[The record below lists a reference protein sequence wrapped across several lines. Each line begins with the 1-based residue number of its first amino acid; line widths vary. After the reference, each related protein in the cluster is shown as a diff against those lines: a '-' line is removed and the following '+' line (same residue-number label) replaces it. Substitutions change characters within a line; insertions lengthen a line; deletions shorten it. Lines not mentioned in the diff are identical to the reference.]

1 MKKIIPVVKGKTY
14 EIEIHGFGS
23 SGEGVGKFEGFTV
36 FVPYALPGE
45 LVEAQIEEVK
55 KTYARGRLLK
65 ILRKSADRVEPKCKV
80 YHACGGCQ
88 LQHLSY
94 EAQLKAKR
102 QQVIDAVSRIGKRP
116 DLFVG
121 ETLPAEH
128 PWNYRNKMQFP
139 IGRRKDRTVI
149 GCFAHGSHDIIDTH
163 ECHIQKQGNDAIVN
177 AVREIVDQLHISVY
191 DEDRHTGVLRHVMG
205 RVGKNGELMAVLV
218 TATKELPKA
227 REFVRLLREKV
238 PKLTSIQQNIQTY
251 HNNVILGRE
260 TKLLWGKP
268 TILDSLGRL
277 DFHISARSFFQ
288 VNSEQAE
295 VLYNKALEFAGLS
308 GQEIVIDAYCG
319 TGTIT
324 LFLARKARRV
334 YGIEIV
340 KPAILDAR
348 QNARDNHI
356 KNAEFIVGDAT
367 VVMPKLYK
375 QGIRPDVVVVDPP
388 RAGCT
393 PVVLE
398 TFAQMEPKRI
408 VYVSCN
414 PASLAR
420 DIAILDGVGY
430 RAEKVQPVD
439 MFPFSSHVE
448 TVCLLGRRKSDD
460 TIKVSVNM
468 DDYYQIRDAEEAE
481 KKPS

>member
-1 MKKIIPVVKGKTY
+1 MGNFLVAKGHSYT
-14 EIEIHGFGS
+14 IEVHGLGS

-65 ILRKSADRVEPKCKV
+65 ILRKSADRVEPRCKV

-139 IGRRKDRTVI
+139 IGRSKGRTVI
-149 GCFAHGSHDIIDTH
+149 GCFAQGSHDIIDTH

-177 AVREIVDQLHISVY
+177 AVREIVEQLHISVY

-308 GQEIVIDAYCG
+308 GHETVIDAYCG

-398 TFAQMEPKRI
+398 TFARMEPKRI

-420 DIAILDGVGY
+420 DIAILDGLGY

-448 TVCLLGRRKSDD
+448 TVCLLGRRKPDD